1 MEAEGE
7 RKSTVRVRVDVAP
20 TDPRLHTPITFK
32 LTTPPLLF
40 DQTTTAARRQRRDVD
55 DSKVA
60 PSRPHPGPPFQDL
73 PPPPPPPQDGR
84 NNDTATMTRRDDSD
98 VTSTRSRSPNRPLVF
113 LASS

>member
-7 RKSTVRVRVDVAP
+7 RRSTVRVRVDVAP

-73 PPPPPPPQDGR
+73 PPPPPQDGR